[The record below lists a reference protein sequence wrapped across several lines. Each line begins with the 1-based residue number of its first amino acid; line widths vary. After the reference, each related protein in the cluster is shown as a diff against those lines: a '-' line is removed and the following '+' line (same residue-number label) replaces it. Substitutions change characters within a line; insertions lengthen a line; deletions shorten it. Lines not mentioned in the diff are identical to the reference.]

1 MKLIIQFHGHWR
13 RMMSRKVHRV
23 PVVLDTGEIEELPQ
37 EDIEMILRGADEL
50 ISTGG
55 RTMLSKILKGSKDK
69 KILEYKLNE
78 CLAYGYYHDLKL
90 ADISKCIDWMIDNDH
105 LRIKYDQ
112 RLPLFVFSEKGWEI
126 EKETYAKELYQRFCL
141 DIKEKNARVIFDMK
155 NVNRQVV
162 MRVLDQ
168 IEEDGTEEFIDYLE
182 TWKFM
187 EVKKVVAR
195 ITEVENTIK
204 NRISK

>member
-1 MKLIIQFHGHWR
+1 M
-13 RMMSRKVHRV
+13 
-23 PVVLDTGEIEELPQ
+23 
-37 EDIEMILRGADEL
+37 
-50 ISTGG
+50 
-55 RTMLSKILKGSKDK
+55 
-69 KILEYKLNE
+69 
-78 CLAYGYYHDLKL
+78 
-90 ADISKCIDWMIDNDH
+90 
-105 LRIKYDQ
+105 
-112 RLPLFVFSEKGWEI
+112 
-126 EKETYAKELYQRFCL
+126 